1 MTFPTV
7 HSQSEAQGAFLWGE
21 IMGKYE
27 KNKHEEL
34 GVQGWRG
41 SGWSHLKHVHGY
53 FTEDGH
59 KLCFIDFQGRK
70 GREWETM
77 EALGFGVEEEE
88 AAVKPGTR
96 EVQTPTG
103 ELWK

>member
-27 KNKHEEL
+27 KSKHEEL

-41 SGWSHLKHVHGY
+41 SG
-53 FTEDGH
+53 
-59 KLCFIDFQGRK
+59 
-70 GREWETM
+70 
-77 EALGFGVEEEE
+77 
-88 AAVKPGTR
+88 
-96 EVQTPTG
+96 
-103 ELWK
+103 